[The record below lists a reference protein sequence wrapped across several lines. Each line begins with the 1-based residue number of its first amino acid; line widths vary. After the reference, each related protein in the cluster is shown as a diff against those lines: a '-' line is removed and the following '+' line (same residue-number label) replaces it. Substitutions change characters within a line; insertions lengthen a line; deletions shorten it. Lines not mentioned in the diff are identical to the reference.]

1 MIYRISLALLLCA
14 FIVPIWASDDD
25 CNYGLLRAYA
35 ETFNAGVWAGLND
48 SQQKI
53 EEGYLDFLP
62 EQSAASISHI
72 SPADFQTKLSEY
84 RKLLTDPIITEE
96 AKIARSLGN
105 FIDNCETIFTAS
117 ESTPLKRK
125 AVDMLLTKT
134 LREVNKDLCTFRAWD
149 AIMGCK
155 VATS

>member
-1 MIYRISLALLLCA
+1 MIYRISLTLLLCT
-14 FIVPIWASDDD
+14 FIAPIWASGDD
-25 CNYGLLRAYA
+25 CNYGLLRGHA
-35 ETFNAGVWAGLND
+35 ETFNGRIWAGISD
-48 SQQKI
+48 SQQAV
-53 EEGYLDFLP
+53 EDYLDFLP
-62 EQSAASISHI
+62 EQSVTPISHI

-84 RKLLTDPIITEE
+84 RKLLTDPNITEE
-96 AKIARSLGN
+96 AKTAACLRN